1 MKAPFRVPDA
11 TYRVQLHSGFTFHR
25 LAELVP
31 YLHELGISDVY
42 ASPIFR
48 ASPGST
54 HGYDVCDQ
62 NEVNPELGGIEGLMK
77 VSALLQERGMGLLVD
92 FVPNHMGIEGP
103 FNWRWIDVLEHGHL
117 SRYASFF
124 DIHWNPRQATLQ
136 ERILVPM
143 LHDFY
148 GRVLEEGGIQLQ
160 YGETGFWIGYGSL
173 RFPLNPDSYGTV
185 LDRLAW
191 FKNPGTP
198 VAQKLEQ
205 MAARFRVHPDPAEGE
220 TVEAAEQRSR
230 ERDAL
235 RTELARLIE
244 TENLQDD
251 LAQVLKAINGT
262 PGLPASFNTLHDILE
277 AQHYRLAFWK
287 SGTHEINYRR
297 FFAVDTLVGLHM
309 ERQEV
314 FDDTHRLLQYLLGKG
329 VVTGVRIDHIDGLW
343 DPVEYLER
351 LSRLGPP
358 ERQPTY
364 VLVEK
369 ILTEREALPPDWE
382 VHGTSGYEFTG
393 SLANLFIDARNREAF
408 TKIYRDF
415 AGMALD
421 PHEQAYEL
429 KLFIMEEMFPNAID
443 TLTEELE
450 AQVKSDRRWRDWTG
464 NDLRLAISRIIACLS
479 VYRTYRREGHK
490 MNLTDIAV
498 VERAVA
504 AAQLRNPASD
514 PLAFHFIRDLWTG
527 VYPAAEADPAFKK
540 WADEWVCKLQQYTGA
555 IMAKSIEDTFFYRYV
570 RFFGANEVGHHPA
583 EFGLPPA
590 SFHEENARRLQLWP
604 ANMLG
609 SSTHD
614 TKVSEDVRTRLFALS
629 ELPERWAGALQQWG
643 EANRGFKTEVGGAPA
658 PDANEEYLL
667 YQILLGA
674 WPLDEAQVDDVFRE
688 RIRAYLRKA
697 LSESKANTNWAVPNE
712 PWMKAT
718 CDFADALLDRD
729 KASAFRE
736 TFVPFAADLAWRGML
751 LSLAQVVLKLTSPGV
766 PDIYQGC
773 EMWDLSLVDPDNRR
787 PVDYAPRVSSLQN
800 VREIP
805 IPELLASWKDG
816 RIKMRIVR
824 DLLRY
829 RREHPALFARGT
841 YIPVTVEGPQADRF
855 IAFLRQEGEEQLLVV
870 AAIRLGSE
878 ADLAKMGEDTH
889 LALSLPCL
897 VWNDL
902 LTERSL
908 QVENGRLAV
917 PTILQGLPVRVLHG
931 KVSSTPEGS

>member
-1 MKAPFRVPDA
+1 MKAPLRVPDA
-11 TYRVQLHSGFTFHR
+11 TYRVQLHAGFTFR
-25 LAELVP
+25 QLGEIVP
-31 YLHELGISDVY
+31 YLHELGISDIY

-62 NEVNPELGGIEGLMK
+62 NEVNPELGGIEGLMQ

-103 FNWRWIDVLEHGHL
+103 HNWRWLDVLEHGRL

-124 DIHWNPRQATLQ
+124 DIHWNPRQATLHD
-136 ERILVPM
+136 RILVPM

-160 YGETGFWIGYGSL
+160 YADMGFWVVYGSL
-173 RFPLNPDSYGTV
+173 RFPLSPDSYGTI

-205 MAARFRVHPDPAEGE
+205 MAVQFRVHPDPIEGE
-220 TVEAAEQRSR
+220 TMEAAQERTR
-230 ERDAL
+230 ERDTL
-235 RTELARLIE
+235 RHELTRLIDA
-244 TENLQDD
+244 ENLMDD
-251 LAQVLKAINGT
+251 LQQVLKALNGT
-262 PGLPASFNTLHDILE
+262 PGNASSFNTLHDILE

-297 FFAVDTLVGLHM
+297 FFAVDTLIGLHM

-343 DPVEYLER
+343 DPAHYLQR
-351 LSRLGPP
+351 LANLAPP

-369 ILTEREALPPDWE
+369 ILTEREMLPTDWS

-393 SLANLFIDARNREAF
+393 SLINLFIDLRNEEAF
-408 TKIYRDF
+408 TSIYREF
-415 AGMALD
+415 AGMTLD

-443 TLTEELE
+443 TLVEDLEL
-450 AQVKSDRRWRDWTG
+450 QVKSDRRWRDWTG
-464 NDLRLAISRIIACLS
+464 NDLRLALSRIVACLS
-479 VYRTYRREGHK
+479 VYRTYRRVGHK
-490 MNLTDIAV
+490 MSAADIAV
-498 VERAVA
+498 VERATA
-504 AAQLRNPASD
+504 AALRRNPSSD
-514 PLAFHFIRDLWTG
+514 PLPFHFVRDVWTG
-527 VYPAAEADPAFKK
+527 LYPDAQADPGMKK

-570 RFFGANEVGHHPA
+570 RLFGANEVGHHPA
-583 EFGLPPA
+583 EFGLPVA
-590 SFHEENARRLQLWP
+590 TFHEDNAKRLQLWP

-609 SSTHD
+609 TSTHD

-629 ELPERWAGALQQWG
+629 ELPDRWADALRQWS
-643 EANRGFKTEVGGAPA
+643 ECNRPGKTRIGDAPA

-674 WPLDEAQVDDVFRE
+674 WPLDEAQVDDTFRE
-688 RIRAYLRKA
+688 RIRAYMRKA

-718 CDFADALLDRD
+718 CDFIDTLLDRE
-729 KASAFRE
+729 KSPKFWE
-736 TFVPFAADLAWRGML
+736 TFTPFAADLAWRGML
-751 LSLAQVVLKLTSPGV
+751 LSLVQVVLKLTSPGV

-773 EMWDLSLVDPDNRR
+773 ELWDFSLVDPDNRR
-787 PVDYAPRVSSLQN
+787 PVDYAPRPAA
-800 VREIP
+800 VRSALDTP
-805 IPELLASWKDG
+805 FPKLLESWKDG
-816 RIKMRIVR
+816 RIKLRLVR
-824 DLLRY
+824 DLLTH
-829 RREHPALFARGT
+829 RRSFPALFGRGA
-841 YIPVTVEGPQADRF
+841 YVPLKLEGAQADRF
-855 IAFLRQEGEEQLLVV
+855 VAFVRQDGAEQLLVV
-870 AAIRLGSE
+870 AAIRLGPE
-878 ADLAKMGEDTH
+878 PDPTRMGEGTDVLLPTGSTEWT
-889 LALSLPCL
+889 SLL
-897 VWNDL
+897 GGQSVAA
-902 LTERSL
+902 
-908 QVENGRLAV
+908 ENGRIDVKIL
-917 PTILQGLPVRVLHG
+917 LQGLPVGCLRLRSE
-931 KVSSTPEGS
+931 SSAA